1 MSEPPTLAAPRNR
14 RPLLLLFAG
23 TAAAVFVAIV
33 GLSFFREPASPP
45 RKAIAEAP
53 PPTLNCVFYDAG
65 HANII
70 VAFDFVI
77 GFPGGAAPRF
87 EQRAQASQK
96 GDPIAFDAGQRPV
109 WSYALD
115 EDGAPAITSPDKAI
129 RIVLFALK
137 PAARGVVFV
146 DAGLRSNEYRNLDGK
161 CRQSDFGDSGRAE
174 AFGVLTGD
182 AAEK

>member
-1 MSEPPTLAAPRNR
+1 MFFDASHTN
-14 RPLLLLFAG
+14 
-23 TAAAVFVAIV
+23 IV
-33 GLSFFREPASPP
+33 
-45 RKAIAEAP
+45 
-53 PPTLNCVFYDAG
+53 
-65 HANII
+65 

-87 EQRAQASQK
+87 DQRVQASQR
-96 GDPIAFDAGQRPV
+96 GGQTNFDAGQRPV

-115 EDGAPAITSPDKAI
+115 EDGAPTITSPDKAI

-161 CRQSDFGDSGRAE
+161 CRQSDFGDSGHADAFHFSAE
-174 AFGVLTGD
+174 D